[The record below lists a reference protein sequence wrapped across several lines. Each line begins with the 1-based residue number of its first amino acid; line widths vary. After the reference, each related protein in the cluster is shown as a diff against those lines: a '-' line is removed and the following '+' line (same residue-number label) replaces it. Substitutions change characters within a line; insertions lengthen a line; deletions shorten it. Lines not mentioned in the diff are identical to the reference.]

1 MPSSCARSTPDSGSL
16 RDARGLRRGAR
27 YAPAVDAEQHVEVIR
42 NESAGLVAAAERAGL
57 TASVPS
63 CPDWTVADLLGH
75 IGTVQR
81 WAAGIVERRATER
94 EYPADVGLPADP
106 SALAEWVRVGS
117 AHLVEVCA
125 ATPPDAA
132 LWTFPGPGQARFWF
146 RRQAQE
152 VALHR
157 IDAEL
162 ATGTFTAL
170 DAEVARDGIDEF
182 FDVVV
187 EFRLRERM
195 TGDGESVHL
204 HRTDGEGE
212 WLVRLTP
219 DGPEVERAHAKGD
232 VAARGTA
239 SDLLLAVRGRVDFS
253 ALEVFGDPAV
263 LERFVDLSRL

>member
-1 MPSSCARSTPDSGSL
+1 MEPHEHIDAIRS
-16 RDARGLRRGAR
+16 
-27 YAPAVDAEQHVEVIR
+27 
-42 NESAGLVAAAERAGL
+42 ESAALVAAAERAGL

-94 EYPADVGLPADP
+94 DYPADVGRPTDP
-106 SALAEWVRVGS
+106 SALAEWVRVGA

-132 LWTFPGPGQARFWF
+132 LWTFPGPGEARFWF

-162 ATGTFTAL
+162 ANGTFTPLAADL
-170 DAEVARDGIDEF
+170 AADGIDEF

-187 EFRLRERM
+187 AFRLHERM

-212 WLVRLTP
+212 WLARLTP

-232 VAARGTA
+232 AAARGTA
-239 SDLLLAVRGRVDFS
+239 SDLLLAVRGRIDLS
-253 ALEVFGDPAV
+253 ALEVFGDAAV

>member
-1 MPSSCARSTPDSGSL
+1 M
-16 RDARGLRRGAR
+16 DAHEHI
-27 YAPAVDAEQHVEVIR
+27 DVIR
-42 NESAGLVAAAERAGL
+42 TESAGLVAAAERAGL

-81 WAAGIVERRATER
+81 WSAGIVERRATTR
-94 EYPADVGLPADP
+94 DYPADVGMPADP
-106 SALAEWVRVGS
+106 SALAEWVRAGS
-117 AHLVEVCA
+117 AHLVAVCA
-125 ATPPDAA
+125 ATPPGAA
-132 LWTFPGPGQARFWF
+132 LWTFPGQGEARFWF

-162 ATGTFTAL
+162 ATGTFVPL
-170 DAEVARDGIDEF
+170 DGEVARDGIDEF
-182 FDVVV
+182 LDVVV
-187 EFRLRERM
+187 EFRLRDRM
-195 TGDGESVHL
+195 IGDGESVHL

-239 SDLLLAVRGRVDFS
+239 SDLLLAVRGRVDLA
-253 ALEVFGDPAV
+253 ALEVFGETAV